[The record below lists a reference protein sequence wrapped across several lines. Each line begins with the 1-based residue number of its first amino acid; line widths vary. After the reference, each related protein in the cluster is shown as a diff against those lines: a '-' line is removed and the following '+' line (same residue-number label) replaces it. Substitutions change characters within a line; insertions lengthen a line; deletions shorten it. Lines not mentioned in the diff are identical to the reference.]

1 MDGASDQAD
10 ATFQRLLNREILLS
24 ERRRM
29 LILAALLAFIL
40 ALILLATTFA
50 PGFVRS
56 IYHDRLP
63 VHEALAAFSAFIA
76 YELFAAGL
84 LTIFIR
90 RGRNFPILG
99 RYINAL
105 IETSFPTVLLYSPR
119 WLSLRACRFRDVARA
134 ALFSLHHSLDLAA
147 RFCALGLHRRGRR
160 GRALR
165 PCLGHPASYLA
176 NRRHEFQHRLSSDP
190 QRRPSR
196 GGPPGRRRRGDN
208 QEPFQARARRRLG
221 PRRSDQ
227 PLRPACLTASGRASA
242 CNRCGRAQRNEAGL
256 HHVC

>member
-1 MDGASDQAD
+1 MTDGAPDQAD

-105 IETSFPTVLLYSPR
+105 IETSFPTVLLYLLVGYLSAPVVFGTWPALLYFLFIILSTLRLDFALSAFTGAVAAICSSSLPRSPCI
-119 WLSLRACRFRDVARA
+119 L
-134 ALFSLHHSLDLAA
+134 
-147 RFCALGLHRRGRR
+147 
-160 GRALR
+160 
-165 PCLGHPASYLA
+165 
-176 NRRHEFQHRLSSDP
+176 
-190 QRRPSR
+190 
-196 GGPPGRRRRGDN
+196 PGKPTT
-208 QEPFQARARRRLG
+208 QI
-221 PRRSDQ
+221 S
-227 PLRPACLTASGRASA
+227 TSA
-242 CNRCGRAQRNEAGL
+242 II
-256 HHVC
+256 